1 MRLAEIFK
9 SGNVFKNMLYCI
21 CYKDVKDPA
30 IGRADQLFRLSLL
43 FWMVLAASHALA
55 CLGSS
60 YFFLDKKE
68 AGNRCARPTM
78 SKGCIAAIG
87 LGALAAPAFLAP
99 SSTASQLRGV
109 EVSSPAPRTSQSSQ
123 ITTGVIGAASVAAVA
138 SFVIGKRPS
147 NQPTPVA
154 CHAFDPSTEV
164 GATAPL
170 GFFDPAGFTK
180 DIDEKGFKKLRAAEI
195 KHARGA
201 MMGALGLLVQ
211 SVYKFPGYESVP
223 SGLAA
228 QWTEPGSNSL
238 WLLFGAIGCL
248 ELGLSPWKEDPDTPG
263 DLGDPLNLAKGNVTD
278 DMRSLDAFSLLYF
291 ELRKSDRDCI
301 HKELVCKRCQNFI
314 PRLLLKFY
322 PASLELRMP

>member
-1 MRLAEIFK
+1 
-9 SGNVFKNMLYCI
+9 
-21 CYKDVKDPA
+21 
-30 IGRADQLFRLSLL
+30 
-43 FWMVLAASHALA
+43 
-55 CLGSS
+55 
-60 YFFLDKKE
+60 
-68 AGNRCARPTM
+68 M

-99 SSTASQLRGV
+99 SGTGSQLRGV

-314 PRLLLKFY
+314 PRLLLKFHS
-322 PASLELRMP
+322 ASLELRMP